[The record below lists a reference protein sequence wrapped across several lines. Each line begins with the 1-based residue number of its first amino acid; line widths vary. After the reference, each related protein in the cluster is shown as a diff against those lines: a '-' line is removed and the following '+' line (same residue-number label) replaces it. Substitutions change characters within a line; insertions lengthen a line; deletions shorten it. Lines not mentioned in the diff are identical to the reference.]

1 MSTKPDF
8 PKFRLHFFNAEG
20 MSEQIR
26 KNLYWVIWSVTI
38 GMVGFI
44 ITTGPIWSA
53 FQREVLGAND
63 FQIGLISA
71 IPVATCVLQ
80 VFISYY
86 MEKKRNRRFILL
98 AMGLIGRSLWILIAL
113 VPYIF
118 PFFSVDLRIWLV
130 IVFVVVI
137 SSGNSG
143 VNLAWGSLMGDM
155 IPIRIRG
162 AYFSTR
168 QRISLISGV
177 ATGLLLSLMIDKV
190 GLVGYSIALG
200 VAGVTMILDISCF
213 FFVKWPEMEEAHLPS
228 LGKLLKEVF
237 TNKRFVKVVTFYSAW
252 LFSVNIAGPFWN
264 IHMLEYLQMN
274 FIQMTLYTQVL
285 SGVSTIFFVA
295 NWGRLIDRYGNK
307 PVLQMAAICIV
318 FSPIPWLF
326 ATHSSAYIIIISNVI
341 SGATWPVIDIA
352 QQNLYLS
359 QSPRTH
365 RSMYIAVFFACINL
379 FGIAL
384 ANAIGGYLMQTPFL
398 YLSQQYPTV
407 LGFPFSKMHWMI
419 ITSVLLRAAVL
430 IFFLPRINEEGAHT
444 FSGTVKSIAKSR
456 SAFFHNRLHARQLSA
471 LQKKARKELQ
481 NEEQSNRDEAE

>member
-1 MSTKPDF
+1 MSTRPEYQ
-8 PKFRLHFFNAEG
+8 KFRLHFFNDEG
-20 MSEQIR
+20 MADQLR

-38 GMVGFI
+38 GMIGFI

-130 IVFVVVI
+130 IVFVVII
-137 SSGNSG
+137 STGNSG
-143 VNLAWGSLMGDM
+143 VNLAWGSLMGDLV
-155 IPIRIRG
+155 PIRIRG
-162 AYFSTR
+162 AYFSAR
-168 QRISLISGV
+168 QRICLISGV
-177 ATGLLLSLMIDKV
+177 ITGLLLSLMIDRV
-190 GLVGYSIALG
+190 GLVGYSVALG
-200 VAGVTMILDISCF
+200 IAGLTMIVDIAGF

-228 LGKLLKEVF
+228 LRKLLKEVF
-237 TNKRFVKVVTFYSAW
+237 TNKRFLKVVTFYSAW

-264 IHMLEYLQMN
+264 IHMLEYLKMN
-274 FIQMTLYTQVL
+274 FIEMTLYTQVL
-285 SGVSTIFFVA
+285 SGISTILFVA

-326 ATHSSAYIIIISNVI
+326 ATKSSAYIIIISNVI

-407 LGFPFSKMHWMI
+407 LGLPFSKMHWMI
-419 ITSVLLRAAVL
+419 ITSILLRVAVL
-430 IFFLPRINEEGAHT
+430 IFFLPRVYEEGAQT
-444 FSGTVKSIAKSR
+444 LSGTVKSIAKSR
-456 SAFFHNRLHARQLSA
+456 SDFFHNRLRSIRLSA
-471 LQKKARKELQ
+471 LRKKARRELTHD
-481 NEEQSNRDEAE
+481 EQSVHDDVD